1 MITGDDPCQV
11 SALTLSPGTS
21 LTDALERTRHT
32 RTLVEDLIAHPE
44 QLGPDF
50 TPIRRI
56 DEPGTPPGQAPVLGW
71 KATGRGRPGTAVSDT
86 LALLDEAR
94 RLGLVERLDWSFR
107 CHAFDLAV
115 QAGLQ
120 NELHL
125 TPEPET
131 FGAPCPPRLAV
142 SFLRGRRA
150 LTVCAELHEDSF
162 ADERRLRVAV
172 EQMREWGWQ
181 FVYADLSGTSA
192 ERTALE
198 QLEWIRPA
206 YVHLDLASGRGPGEL
221 VQAGAEVGAT
231 VLGVRVDSASALAR
245 ARDLGIRWAR
255 GVMVGRPTVTL

>member
-1 MITGDDPCQV
+1 
-11 SALTLSPGTS
+11 

-32 RTLVEDLIAHPE
+32 RTLVEDLISHPE

-56 DEPGTPPGQAPVLGW
+56 DDLDTVLTRAPLLGW
-71 KATGRGRPGTAVSDT
+71 KATGRGRPGTAVADT

-107 CHAFDLAV
+107 CHTFDLAT
-115 QAGLQ
+115 QASLQ
-120 NELHL
+120 GELHL

-150 LTVCAELHEDSF
+150 LAVCAELHEDSF
-162 ADERRLRVAV
+162 VDERRLRVAV
-172 EQMREWGWQ
+172 DQMREWGWQ
-181 FVYADLSGTSA
+181 FVYADLGGTPA
-192 ERTALE
+192 ERSALE
-198 QLEWIRPA
+198 LMEWIRPA
-206 YVHLDLASGRGPGEL
+206 YVQVNFASPHRSAAL
-221 VQAGAEVGAT
+221 VQGASRIGAT
-231 VLGVRVDSASALAR
+231 LMGIGVDSAPALAQ

-255 GVMVGRPTVTL
+255 GALLGQSVASL

>member
-1 MITGDDPCQV
+1 M

-56 DEPGTPPGQAPVLGW
+56 DETSVPPSRAPTLGW
-71 KATGRGRPGTAVSDT
+71 KVTGRGRPGTAVADT

-94 RLGLVERLDWSFR
+94 RLGLVERLDWAFR

-115 QAGLQ
+115 QASLQ
-120 NELHL
+120 GELHL

-150 LTVCAELHEDSF
+150 LAVCAELHEDSF

-181 FVYADLSGTSA
+181 FVYADLAGTTA
-192 ERTALE
+192 ETAALE
-198 QLEWIRPA
+198 LMEWIRPA
-206 YVHLDLASGRGPGEL
+206 YVQLNLAATAPSATL
-221 VQAGAEVGAT
+221 LQAAAGVGAT
-231 VLGVRVDSASALAR
+231 VMGVGVDSAAALAR

-255 GVMVGRPTVTL
+255 GAVVGQTSTKL